1 MASKETPP
9 LHLPSLSIKGFR
21 GIKDLSISRLGR
33 VTLLAGKNGIG
44 KTTVLDAVRVYAAQA
59 HPYTLSRVLEKHRE
73 VAVLSN
79 GNVAPRLEAI
89 FYGRDASRK
98 ALFSIGPDKDSDRL
112 VIEAITFRRG
122 SVGPKAPVVM
132 SDAKS
137 SSGEKIVSAPIPS
150 YPDHLFKAE
159 PRVLKRVFRDQENL
173 IPWFFSPYVLSTKL
187 AKSRHIE
194 QWSPGAFAESE
205 NYGPPTVTACEAIG
219 PGLLNNEEIVNFWDR
234 IELTDDEPRVLDAVQ
249 FMLDQQVERIGTR
262 GDATTGQRML
272 VKIRGQAFPVPLES
286 FGDGTLRMFGL
297 ALALINSKDGFLLID
312 EVENGIHHSV
322 QRNLWRMIL
331 KTATENNVQV
341 LATTHSFDCV
351 RGFAQAMAEYEENDG
366 ALVRIERKD
375 EEMWAVEYS
384 RDDLRVAA
392 EQHIE
397 VR

>member
-44 KTTVLDAVRVYAAQA
+44 KTTVLDAVRVYATQA
-59 HPYTLSRVLEKHRE
+59 HPYTLSQVLEKHRE

-89 FYGRDASRK
+89 FYGRDASQE
-98 ALFSIGPDKDSDRL
+98 ALFSIGPDKDSERL
-112 VIEAITFRRG
+112 IIEAIIPRRG
-122 SVGPKAPVVM
+122 STGPNLPGVM
-132 SDAKS
+132 SDEDAS
-137 SSGEKIVSAPIPS
+137 IFVGTPS
-150 YPDHLFKAE
+150 YPDHLFKAK
-159 PRVLKRVFRDQENL
+159 PRVLKRVFRDEKNI
-173 IPWFFSPYVLSTKL
+173 IPWFFSPYVLSTKM

-219 PGLLNNEEIVNFWDR
+219 PGLLNNEEIVKFWDR

-249 FMLDQQVERIGTR
+249 FMLDQQVERIGIR
-262 GDATTGQRML
+262 GDTTTGQRML
-272 VKIRGQAFPVPLES
+272 VKIRGQSFPVPLES
-286 FGDGTLRMFGL
+286 FGDGTLRLFGV

-312 EVENGIHHSV
+312 EAENGIHHSV
-322 QRNLWRMIL
+322 QSDFWRIL
-331 KTATENNVQV
+331 LETAHKNNVQV
-341 LATTHSFDCV
+341 LATTHSYDCI
-351 RGFAQAMAEYEENDG
+351 RGFAHAMTEYEGIEG
-366 ALVRIERKD
+366 ALIRLER
-375 EEMWAVEYS
+375 ENGHLRAIEYS
-384 RDDLRVAA
+384 ERNIKAIAKQQID
-392 EQHIE
+392 IE